1 MCRTGGPG
9 AKGISCLLVDADTP
23 NMSLG
28 AKEKKVT
35 YQLTQYL
42 LIVNM

>member
-9 AKGISCLLVDADTP
+9 PEGISCLLVDADTP
-23 NMSLG
+23 NMSFD

-35 YQLTQYL
+35 CKLTQYL
-42 LIVNM
+42 LIINM